1 MSSVRSLKIG
11 GKLVLAFAALILII
25 LAIALFAIDRLALV
39 ESTAAEMRNNRVPS
53 LTALANLDSTAREHR
68 VAVARHVISQDAKT
82 MAEVE
87 ATIGSLTDQMQKQL
101 DAYRPLISD
110 EAERQA
116 FDKLTSAWSDYTR
129 GTAALLTVSRENRTA
144 EAMANY
150 EGESRVAREAVASM
164 LDQITDMNV
173 AAVKAS
179 GEHALGVYEGA
190 RFALLTALAIGLV
203 IAIAAVLLLVR
214 SVARP
219 VSAMTAAMRRL
230 ADKDTSV
237 EIPGAGRGDEIGDMA
252 KAVAHFR
259 DNMIRADQL
268 AAEQEAGRAAREAE
282 RSRRDAAT
290 ARFLDQI
297 GRVVSNLGSAATQM
311 NGNAET
317 LSHAADESQ
326 SRTTTVAAAAEQA
339 TVNVQTVATAAEE
352 LAASIREVGS
362 RITTTADVTRRA
374 VDQAETTNAVVQD
387 LTRTAQKI
395 GDVVLL
401 IQQIAAQTNLL
412 ALNATIEA
420 ARAGE
425 AGKGFAVVASE
436 VKSLASQT
444 GKATE
449 EIQSQIDAIVGA
461 TDRTAGAIR
470 SISTTIGEVG
480 ELTSAVAAA
489 VEEQVAATAEIAR
502 NTQQASS
509 GTDEV
514 MRTIHGVAERA
525 IETGRAAGDVRSAAG
540 SLTGEAARL
549 RDLVEGYV
557 AEIKAA

>member
-1 MSSVRSLKIG
+1 MSSIRSLKIG
-11 GKLVLAFAALILII
+11 GKLIVAFAALILVI
-25 LAIALFAIDRLALV
+25 LTISIFAIDRLGRV
-39 ESTAAEMRNNRVPS
+39 EDTAAEMRDNRVPS
-53 LTALANLDSTAREHR
+53 LTTITKMDVAALEHR
-68 VAVARHVISQDAKT
+68 ISVAGHIISQDAASMARIERDIDKQAAA
-82 MAEVE
+82 MAE
-87 ATIGSLTDQMQKQL
+87 ALRD
-101 DAYRPLISD
+101 YRPLISD
-110 EAERQA
+110 DAERAVFEQLVA
-116 FDKLTSAWSDYTR
+116 AWDAYLQVSAELITI
-129 GTAALLTVSRENRTA
+129 SRENRTA
-144 EAMANY
+144 DAMALY
-150 EGESRVAREAVASM
+150 EGAARENRQIVGKALEDISQMNIDAVTIAG
-164 LDQITDMNV
+164 NH
-173 AAVKAS
+173 AV
-179 GEHALGVYEGA
+179 EVYEGA
-190 RFALLTALAIGLV
+190 RFGLLTALAIGL
-203 IAIAAVLLLVR
+203 AIGVAAVILLVR

-219 VSAMTAAMRRL
+219 ISAMTAAMRRL
-230 ADKDTSV
+230 AEKDTSV
-237 EIPGAGRGDEIGDMA
+237 QIPGAGRGDEIGDMA
-252 KAVAHFR
+252 NAVAHFR

-282 RSRRDAAT
+282 RTRRDAAT
-290 ARFLDQI
+290 SRFLDQI
-297 GRVVSNLGSAATQM
+297 GRVVSNLSSAATQM

-449 EIQSQIDAIVGA
+449 EIQSQIDAIVTA

-540 SLTGEAARL
+540 SLSGEATRL

-557 AEIKAA
+557 SEIKAA

>member
-11 GKLVLAFAALILII
+11 GKLILAFAALILII
-25 LAIALFAIDRLALV
+25 LTISIFAIDRLGRV
-39 ESTAAEMRNNRVPS
+39 EDAAAEMRENRVPS
-53 LTALANLDSTAREHR
+53 LTTITRMDVAALEHR
-68 VAVARHVISQDAKT
+68 ISVAGHIISQDAAAMARMERQIDQYAT
-82 MAEVE
+82 MMAE
-87 ATIGSLTDQMQKQL
+87 AIS
-101 DAYRPLISD
+101 AYRPLISD
-110 EAERQA
+110 DAER
-116 FDKLTSAWSDYTR
+116 
-129 GTAALLTVSRENRTA
+129 AAVDRLASGWEQYLEVTKRLLTVSRENRTG
-144 EAMANY
+144 EAMALY
-150 EGESRVAREAVASM
+150 EGEARENRQIVGKALEEISQMNVDAVA
-164 LDQITDMNV
+164 
-173 AAVKAS
+173 AA
-179 GEHALGVYEGA
+179 GEHAVEVYDGA
-190 RFALLTALAIGLV
+190 RLGLLTALAIGLV
-203 IAIAAVLLLVR
+203 VGVAAVMLLIR

-237 EIPGAGRGDEIGDMA
+237 QIPGAGRGDEIGDMA
-252 KAVAHFR
+252 KAVEHFR

-282 RSRRDAAT
+282 RTRRDAAT